1 MRGGARMREG
11 SPRVV
16 IMSQAQ
22 LAACE
27 PRSFDHVVLTDMTSV
42 AYPLKETH
50 DIAVEILDALGIGR
64 GPEALL
70 RAREAFSGCVRA
82 AGASVLIER
91 CLNDENA
98 HLSRCRGAGIR

>member
-1 MRGGARMREG
+1 M
-11 SPRVV
+11 
-16 IMSQAQ
+16 IMSLAQ

-27 PRSFDHVVLTDMTSV
+27 PRSFDHVEVLTDMTSV

-82 AGASVLIER
+82 AGARVLIEALFER
-91 CLNDENA
+91 RNA
-98 HLSRCRGAGIR
+98 APTYPTAVVQEFC